1 MACNGGID
9 SVAYGGLDGH
19 NDNNAVIDHIC
30 SINLI
35 LEIQKLVTGDLY
47 RAEAATGAFSARSCQ
62 TGGGGPPCSPVYRPP
77 PDRKRAL
84 RVAPCSDPA
93 SVRKF
98 GETRAATLSR
108 CPGLR
113 LLLGAGPTPG
123 GSWRRPGRSY
133 RPDAPASPGGGGQA
147 GRPSRRYATPRRAAA
162 FSVNKHGGRK
172 AARYQQT
179 QEGGNRIRRRRGK
192 VGVRRWTVTAHGG
205 GEDVASS
212 GVGGQCTV
220 GSRLAV
226 LCSHPTDALFGSAGS
241 AELTFGGD
249 ISEAERRALAANSH
263 CGRCISERPAGDLN
277 RGPAPRYSGSL
288 ERAPLAGCPAR
299 GVNSGYSRARRAR
312 NSSGR
317 PLFPAPAALPVWRP
331 ALPREGPKGGRRR
344 PLAVQCSST
353 ETAPPPPPPPP
364 PPRCLSAAA
373 LEQAEVALQ
382 AQRRQLADLEAV
394 RALSPP
400 RAPLPPPAPPTPPP
414 EAEGAARR
422 LEDARRQ
429 LEAVRGAMEAAPV
442 VSCRSVATDTSSETP
457 PPPPPPLR
465 PSKRVQASPPR
476 RGKAL
481 PPTTR
486 KPQKSE
492 KNETSS
498 VKKTSSS
505 QTDVLA
511 RPGTSGGQPAP
522 RLRVEEALLR
532 AAEQVSA
539 SRASVGTLRALLMPR
554 HHQHQA
560 RPQHRPHCKYYQ
572 GEPPANAA
580 IFDVRSQKDEE
591 QAEVRHSRLQLQRL
605 PALTIRRQLQ
615 VQWGPTVSLP
625 QPGEP
630 PPPGP
635 PPGHNVRLVEV
646 RHGDAQ
652 SAAAASARTAATAP
666 TLRQTSPVP
675 KQAEARS
682 SRQLPS
688 PTPPLK
694 PVDMS
699 PLRELPPE
707 QSPVQV
713 LPQPPP
719 PVPRP
724 PPPRSPSPSRR
735 GSPPRQWTSAAK
747 PTSRGRPGRHAASET
762 LRGHPLAVTLA
773 SVRRPALGGSRG
785 AARSRVAAKSD
796 TSGRIRVTGRSLRG
810 RPTARRGSP
819 TRKSPP
825 RGGVGAPT
833 ARRSVPGTS
842 APHPGCDAIPAASP
856 ATRRA
861 PARVD
866 ITVTSLPS
874 SVPGG
879 LTHSKPPDALFRELS
894 AAAEARRI
902 TSIPSAGA
910 DNSAD
915 EPLGAEHEASPFAD
929 ASGTDR
935 ERLGLTDKLDA
946 EVHADTD
953 TDLWAVAQRIRRQQ
967 EVTDIEH
974 RVLDLIGARVVA
986 GLLNKDRKLETE
998 RWRKRCGQQSSLPNE
1013 VDEVGEHRVLGE
1025 GISLEETEIRT
1036 PVNYDDYLD
1045 QEPADNEVTDN
1056 GGEDGGSVDDG
1067 SLDYED
1073 DFEDEEGEA
1082 NHQETPPVLRNAA
1095 EKEPEEQK
1103 STSIPEI
1110 QVDGELLK
1118 DDKLRQGAPE
1128 VELTSHHTPPS
1139 PESATH
1145 SPSRIPPSPT
1155 RTPLS
1160 PERFG
1165 TVRIRSRRTGG
1176 VTAVNLPLHLPI
1188 PTPVSSPE
1196 RSPPQ
1201 PAHRVFTP
1209 ERSPSPRSGGYGASE
1224 RVATPPPSP
1233 EHVRERVTMYK
1244 WRSRIEAPTAPALTP
1259 PESPPP
1265 GPRSAFSFTPEG
1277 PSSRSSPPLPNST
1290 SAREA
1295 ASDTRTEP
1303 LRVDAWQQA
1312 SEEARAADEAQ
1323 IAQGGLSRAVVSYL
1337 TSSSSLTYSSSLS
1350 SNLQV
1355 QSQDS
1360 LSWGEVR
1367 PHCDAPSSAD
1377 TQLSQG
1383 EVLPGAVRELPW
1395 LCSSLSEGEV
1405 AGQHRCSR
1413 VPSSSRQAKA
1423 VPDRFVATSA
1433 ATVDGKENGGTLKD
1447 LSEGEVSEGLVP
1459 AVLPYSM
1466 PDDTDSTSVSDTS

>member
-1 MACNGGID
+1 M
-9 SVAYGGLDGH
+9 SLLQRR
-19 NDNNAVIDHIC
+19 
-30 SINLI
+30 SP
-35 LEIQKLVTGDLY
+35 T
-47 RAEAATGAFSARSCQ
+47 ATAR
-62 TGGGGPPCSPVYRPP
+62 PCGR
-77 PDRKRAL
+77 
-84 RVAPCSDPA
+84 RVAS
-93 SVRKF
+93 RK
-98 GETRAATLSR
+98 ETR
-108 CPGLR
+108 
-113 LLLGAGPTPG
+113 
-123 GSWRRPGRSY
+123 
-133 RPDAPASPGGGGQA
+133 
-147 GRPSRRYATPRRAAA
+147 
-162 FSVNKHGGRK
+162 
-172 AARYQQT
+172 
-179 QEGGNRIRRRRGK
+179 
-192 VGVRRWTVTAHGG
+192 
-205 GEDVASS
+205 
-212 GVGGQCTV
+212 
-220 GSRLAV
+220 
-226 LCSHPTDALFGSAGS
+226 
-241 AELTFGGD
+241 
-249 ISEAERRALAANSH
+249 
-263 CGRCISERPAGDLN
+263 
-277 RGPAPRYSGSL
+277 
-288 ERAPLAGCPAR
+288 
-299 GVNSGYSRARRAR
+299 
-312 NSSGR
+312 
-317 PLFPAPAALPVWRP
+317 
-331 ALPREGPKGGRRR
+331 
-344 PLAVQCSST
+344 
-353 ETAPPPPPPPP
+353 PPPP

-373 LEQAEVALQ
+373 LQQAEVALR

-400 RAPLPPPAPPTPPP
+400 RAPVPPPSPPTPPR

-429 LEAVRGAMEAAPV
+429 LEAVRGALEAAPV

-457 PPPPPPLR
+457 PPPLR
-465 PSKRVQASPPR
+465 PSKRVQASPPP
-476 RGKAL
+476 RGKAP

-498 VKKTSSS
+498 LKKTSSS
-505 QTDVLA
+505 QTDVLV
-511 RPGTSGGQPAP
+511 RPGTSGGQPVP
-522 RLRVEEALLR
+522 RSHVKEALLR
-532 AAEQVSA
+532 TAEQVSA
-539 SRASVGTLRALLMPR
+539 SRASVGTLRTLLMPR
-554 HHQHQA
+554 QHQHQA
-560 RPQHRPHCKYYQ
+560 RPQHQPHCKYYQ

-591 QAEVRHSRLQLQRL
+591 QAELRHSRLQLQRL

-625 QPGEP
+625 QPGES

-635 PPGHNVRLVEV
+635 PPGHNVRLFEV
-646 RHGDAQ
+646 RHGDAR
-652 SAAAASARTAATAP
+652 AAATAATDP
-666 TLRQTSPVP
+666 TLRQTSAVQ

-682 SRQLPS
+682 SQHLPS

-694 PVDMS
+694 PVDVS

-713 LPQPPP
+713 SPQPPP

-724 PPPRSPSPSRR
+724 PPPQSLSPSRR
-735 GSPPRQWTSAAK
+735 GSPPRQRTSAAK
-747 PTSRGRPGRHAASET
+747 ATSRGRPGRHAASKT
-762 LRGHPLAVTLA
+762 LRGHPLAVTLS
-773 SVRRPALGGSRG
+773 SVRHPPLGGSRG
-785 AARSRVAAKSD
+785 AARSGLAAASD
-796 TSGRIRVTGRSLRG
+796 TSGQIRITGRSPRG
-810 RPTARRGSP
+810 RLTARRGSP

-842 APHPGCDAIPAASP
+842 APPPGHDAIPVASP

-866 ITVTSLPS
+866 VTVTSLPS

-879 LTHSKPPDALFRELS
+879 LTHSNPPDALLRELS
-894 AAAEARRI
+894 AAAEARRV

-929 ASGTDR
+929 ASVTDR
-935 ERLGLTDKLDA
+935 ERLGLMDKLDS

-953 TDLWAVAQRIRRQQ
+953 ADLWAVAQRIRRQQ

-998 RWRKRCGQQSSLPNE
+998 KWRKRCGQQSSLPNE

-1025 GISLEETEIRT
+1025 GISMEETEIRT
-1036 PVNYDDYLD
+1036 PINYDDYLD
-1045 QEPADNEVTDN
+1045 QEPADNEVTNN
-1056 GGEDGGSVDDG
+1056 GSEDGGSVDGG

-1082 NHQETPPVLRNAA
+1082 NHQETPPVLGDAA

-1110 QVDGELLK
+1110 QVDSELLK
-1118 DDKLRQGAPE
+1118 DDKLRQGTPE
-1128 VELTSHHTPPS
+1128 VESTRHHTPPS
-1139 PESATH
+1139 PEPATH
-1145 SPSRIPPSPT
+1145 SPSRVPPSPT

-1176 VTAVNLPLHLPI
+1176 VTTVHLPLHLPI
-1188 PTPVSSPE
+1188 PTPVSSPV
-1196 RSPPQ
+1196 RSRPQ
-1201 PAHRVFTP
+1201 PARRVFTP
-1209 ERSPSPRSGGYGASE
+1209 ERSPSPRSGGYGAGE

-1244 WRSRIEAPTAPALTP
+1244 WRSRIEAPPAPALTP

-1265 GPRSAFSFTPEG
+1265 EPRSAFSFTPEG
-1277 PSSRSSPPLPNST
+1277 PSPRSSPPLPNSA

-1295 ASDTRTEP
+1295 ASETRTEP
-1303 LRVDAWQQA
+1303 LRVDAGQQT
-1312 SEEARAADEAQ
+1312 SEEARAAVEAR
-1323 IAQGGLSRAVVSYL
+1323 IVQGRLSRAVASYL

-1367 PHCDAPSSAD
+1367 PQRDASSSAD

-1383 EVLPGAVRELPW
+1383 EVLPGAVREPAW

-1405 AGQHRCSR
+1405 PGQHRCSR

-1423 VPDRFVATSA
+1423 VPVRFIATSTA
-1433 ATVDGKENGGTLKD
+1433 AVDGKENGGTLKD

-1459 AVLPYSM
+1459 AVLPYSI